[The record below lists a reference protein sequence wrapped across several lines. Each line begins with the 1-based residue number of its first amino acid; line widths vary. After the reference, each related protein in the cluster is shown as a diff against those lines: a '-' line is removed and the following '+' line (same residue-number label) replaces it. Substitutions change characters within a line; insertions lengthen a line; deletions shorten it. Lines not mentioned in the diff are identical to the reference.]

1 MKKLILLLLIFTVA
15 GCVQAP
21 ESKNE
26 GKDKSFIVVTLKISE
41 GNQQAVFDLLE
52 SEMGLPTTKA
62 YDGCITLE
70 TTYNPSSNTLVII
83 EEWET
88 YEKYGAYL
96 KWREEEDDSKALAS
110 LLDLLEDGIDGFT
123 VYTDNKQYKSY

>member
-1 MKKLILLLLIFTVA
+1 MKNLLLFIFTITLI

-26 GKDKSFIVVTLKISE
+26 AKDKSFIVVTLKISE
-41 GNQQAVFDLLE
+41 GNQQTVFDLLE

-70 TTYNPSSNTLVII
+70 TTYNPSSNTLVPFRG
-83 EEWET
+83 WNRWF
-88 YEKYGAYL
+88 YCLY
-96 KWREEEDDSKALAS
+96 
-110 LLDLLEDGIDGFT
+110 
-123 VYTDNKQYKSY
+123 

>member
-1 MKKLILLLLIFTVA
+1 MKKLLLFIFTITLI
-15 GCVQAP
+15 GWVQAP

-26 GKDKSFIVVTLKISE
+26 AKDKSFIVVTLKISE
-41 GNQQAVFDLLE
+41 GNQQTVFDLLE

-88 YEKYGAYL
+88 YEKYGTYL

-110 LLDLLEDGIDGFT
+110 LLDLLEGGIDGFT